1 MNSATYPIPV
11 TLRGLTAGTL
21 YRYVLSIYDF
31 ADDSNAAIFN
41 GKAIA
46 DANGEAVVRIDGV
59 LRDYAYQPR
68 RRWEDGRQGYVPAD
82 LIGLP
87 AVLTP
92 IEDGSRFMM
101 TSATVTVYDNNG
113 NIVTSQSGILVWA
126 GRTASWMSGE
136 PLYGVG
142 QWCDFA
148 LLGNG
153 MVPHLPPV
161 DTTNMWLSLVLQWFR
176 TDAATLHVGA
186 HSAAITPTAA
196 GCLAASFTL
205 ADLHDL
211 AASDINGGNA
221 DSTYDETLD
230 GGDSDAVALQAVIN
244 GTADYIAGKGFVDPA
259 AESKIVD
266 EDGGTLLTLV
276 QRCVADYLIFG
287 ALTIG
292 VRRNSEKQIA
302 ALDYHDPR
310 HFRLAEDGKTAY
322 YCKDW
327 ARNSR
332 KVVAYPI
339 FNPANKEPNSS
350 VFYFKAPR
358 CRTLYGL
365 PMWSSATKDVQTAIE
380 ISTFHLS
387 AIMNNFVPSAI
398 VNFNNGTPDE
408 ATQKEIEGK
417 LVKKFSGSKNAAR
430 LLVSFNDS
438 RVNATTL
445 ERLTEDH
452 FDQRYNA
459 LAKSCKENISR
470 RR

>member
-1 MNSATYPIPV
+1 MNSATQPIPV

-148 LLGNG
+148 LLGSG

-161 DTTNMWLSLVLQWFR
+161 DTANMWLSLVLQWFR
-176 TDAATLHVGA
+176 TDAATLHIGA

-205 ADLHDL
+205 ADLRDL

-230 GGDSDAVALQAVIN
+230 GGDSDAVA
-244 GTADYIAGKGFVDPA
+244 D
-259 AESKIVD
+259 D
-266 EDGGTLLTLV
+266 EVDGGDSEDTSISLNGEDVELEV
-276 QRCVADYLIFG
+276 D
-287 ALTIG
+287 G
-292 VRRNSEKQIA
+292 VRHVVAHFDECAAPFYVAWPLPTLGWMCFGFRGNTLHGGQPQVRTITDTMDADRIVVMEHQPRHELHTNFVTKEQYNTLCTLNTAREVYLYDS
-302 ALDYHDPR
+302 ALDR
-310 HFRLAEDGKTAY
+310 GAWCTVENRGTTTAG
-322 YCKDW
+322 DVMW
-327 ARNSR
+327 RMQ
-332 KVVAYPI
+332 P
-339 FNPANKEPNSS
+339 FN
-350 VFYFKAPR
+350 
-358 CRTLYGL
+358 
-365 PMWSSATKDVQTAIE
+365 
-380 ISTFHLS
+380 
-387 AIMNNFVPSAI
+387 
-398 VNFNNGTPDE
+398 
-408 ATQKEIEGK
+408 
-417 LVKKFSGSKNAAR
+417 LV
-430 LLVSFNDS
+430 
-438 RVNATTL
+438 
-445 ERLTEDH
+445 LTEITH
-452 FDQRYNA
+452 AQ
-459 LAKSCKENISR
+459 L
-470 RR
+470 

>member
-1 MNSATYPIPV
+1 MNFTIVDPPSASVPKPV
-11 TLRGLTAGTL
+11 ERCVTSSQ
-21 YRYVLSIYDF
+21 RYVYF
-31 ADDSNAAIFN
+31 
-41 GKAIA
+41 
-46 DANGEAVVRIDGV
+46 GEDN
-59 LRDYAYQPR
+59 LYPDY
-68 RRWEDGRQGYVPAD
+68 
-82 LIGLP
+82 
-87 AVLTP
+87 
-92 IEDGSRFMM
+92 
-101 TSATVTVYDNNG
+101 
-113 NIVTSQSGILVWA
+113 
-126 GRTASWMSGE
+126 
-136 PLYGVG
+136 
-142 QWCDFA
+142 
-148 LLGNG
+148 LLGCYS
-153 MVPHLPPV
+153 
-161 DTTNMWLSLVLQWFR
+161 DC
-176 TDAATLHVGA
+176 AT
-186 HSAAITPTAA
+186 
-196 GCLAASFTL
+196 
-205 ADLHDL
+205 
-211 AASDINGGNA
+211 
-221 DSTYDETLD
+221 
-230 GGDSDAVALQAVIN
+230 LQAVIN

-259 AESKIVD
+259 AENKKVN
-266 EDGGTLLTLV
+266 EDGDTLLTLV

-332 KVVAYPI
+332 KVVAYPV

-417 LVKKFSGSKNAAR
+417 LVKKYSGSKNAAR

-445 ERLTEDH
+445 ERLSEDH

-459 LAKSCKENISR
+459 LAKSCKENIFIAFRAHPQLFGADPERQGFNSVEYENTFKLFKETVVQPLQR
-470 RR
+470 EIEGAFAFIGDEYRFTLNEFTINFNQEATI